1 MKVQVWS
8 PEDYKRNI
16 QKRFERAS
24 KYRALFEPHWK
35 ENDAIINNDRT
46 GEQNQFN
53 ITFDEITELEG
64 GEVDA
69 GDASIGMN
77 YAFKYLHFFHSQL
90 SSNPP
95 STIVEPAST
104 DPVDKERAD
113 AADRIVRHGML
124 TMGLQDVVDQQS
136 LAALTYGNGWVK
148 CLWDSNQGKVIHY
161 DKSSGH
167 LVMSGDIDAYSPST
181 FNVWIDEDA
190 KRFTDVRYI
199 FERKAM
205 DVEDAVAYFP
215 DNEDELRLA
224 HKRRK
229 ELFDTR
235 DASTGDVEEDVIE
248 IYEMYEKGM
257 PINAMEGRHCFFLED
272 YTILGEPG
280 ANPHCQ
286 AGLPYQLLTY
296 VDVPDQVYGKSRV
309 DYVARLQTMLNALDT
324 SFLDNIQAHHAI
336 RLLVHRDTKLED
348 ESVTDSPR
356 DIIMWDGQHP
366 PHPMNPPQLMGDGW
380 RFREQLVTAIQ
391 ELYGV
396 NDSMMGIQKREQ
408 SSLSQQTSIE
418 SGTMMHRRLFK
429 KYAMMIERLYKDYLG
444 LVKKHWTIPREI
456 EVVGR
461 EKAFEVA
468 KFQGSDIENGWDL
481 RVSYGTSLPLD
492 PNMKREAI
500 LLLQPMLKEAGMS
513 PKQIL
518 NMMKLNEIESMHDRM
533 SMAADRQR
541 EIFEEMVIKNRAGI
555 ATYIAPRPVQEHDGM
570 LEFAYDY
577 IMTAEFR
584 DLEPEIQLL
593 IEKHVEQRES
603 LRSEKAAAGITPTP
617 EVGGGPGALPGS
629 PGVSGAIPPSVATT
643 PIKGI

>member
-8 PEDYKRNI
+8 KEDYTKNI
-16 QKRFERAS
+16 EKRFRRAV
-24 KYRALFEPHWK
+24 KYREIFEAHWK

-69 GDASIGMN
+69 GDSSIGMN
-77 YAFKYLHFFHSQL
+77 YAFKYLQFFHSQL

-104 DPVDKERAD
+104 DPVDKQRAD
-113 AADRIVRHGML
+113 AADRIVRHGMI
-124 TMGLQDVVDQQS
+124 TMGLQDVIDQQS
-136 LAALTYGNGWVK
+136 LATLTYGNGWVK
-148 CLWDSNQGKVIHY
+148 CIWDADKGKVVTY
-161 DKSSGH
+161 DKSTGH
-167 LVMSGDIDAYSPST
+167 LIMSGQISSYCPST
-181 FNVWIDEDA
+181 FNMWIDDDA
-190 KRFTDVRYI
+190 KRFEDVRYT
-199 FERKAM
+199 FEKKAM
-205 DVEDAVAYFP
+205 DIDDAISHFP
-215 DNEDELRLA
+215 DDEEALREA

-229 ELFDTR
+229 DLFEIREDI
-235 DASTGDVEEDVIE
+235 TGEVEEDVIE

-257 PINAMEGRHCFFLED
+257 PTNAMLGRHCYFLED

-280 ANPHCQ
+280 DNPHYN
-286 AGLPYQLLTY
+286 AGIPYQLLTY

-356 DIIMWDGQHP
+356 DILMWDGQIKP
-366 PHPMNPPQLMGDGW
+366 EAMPPPQLMGDGW

-396 NDSMMGIQKREQ
+396 NDSMMGIQRREQ

-429 KYAMMIERLYKDYLG
+429 KYAMSIENLYKDYLG
-444 LVKKHWTIPREI
+444 LVKDHWDIPTKV

-461 EKAFEVA
+461 EKAFEAA
-468 KFQGSDIENGWDL
+468 KFEGSDIDSGWDL

-500 LLLQPMLKEAGMS
+500 LLLQPMLAEAGMS

-518 NMMKLNEIESMHDRM
+518 NLMKLNEIESMHDRM
-533 SMAADRQR
+533 TMSADRQK
-541 EIFEEMVIKNRAGI
+541 EIFDEMIVKNRSGI
-555 ATYIAPRPVQEHDGM
+555 PTYIAPRPIQEHDGM
-570 LEFAYDY
+570 LEYAYDY
-577 IMTAEFR
+577 VMTAEFR
-584 DLEPEIQLL
+584 DLDKDIQLL
-593 IEKHVEQRES
+593 IEKHIEQREDIKTK
-603 LRSEKAAAGITPTP
+603 KASAGMQPATPPAPT
-617 EVGGGPGALPGS
+617 ALPGT
-629 PGVSGAIPPSVATT
+629 PGVSGAMAPSLAAT
-643 PIKGI
+643 PVQGV